1 MMRSCRSHWPPAP
14 FAGIYSRGLGATLT
28 GFLWEGSVHSAIR
41 SRDWNL
47 IAGPHGWQLYHI
59 VEDPHEFKNLAVG
72 GSAEP
77 HTVELEEACLEETR
91 LTSRDCARCQTE
103 FERQDWSPLTM

>member
-1 MMRSCRSHWPPAP
+1 M
-14 FAGIYSRGLGATLT
+14 
-28 GFLWEGSVHSAIR
+28 HSAIR

-47 IAGPHGWQLYHI
+47 IAGPHGQQLYHI